1 MLVKNVTDALI
12 LPHTG
17 ISMYTGQSFLP
28 FFFVQHGQVSTLNII
43 EYQDHLSSFAKI
55 ALLFFV
61 SSVVSFVL
69 LSLPCTFVI
78 DLIFAVCGGLHPFV
92 FSGGGFLFL
101 CHWWC
106 GFLRASCPF
115 CILG

>member
-12 LPHTG
+12 LPHTE

-28 FFFVQHGQVSTLNII
+28 FFFVQHGQESTLNI

-61 SSVVSFVL
+61 YSVVSFVL

-78 DLIFAVCGGLHPFV
+78 DFLLFVEGFTPLSSVVVDFVSSVTGGV
-92 FSGGGFLFL
+92 VS
-101 CHWWC
+101 
-106 GFLRASCPF
+106 
-115 CILG
+115 

>member
-17 ISMYTGQSFLP
+17 ISMDSGQSFLP

-43 EYQDHLSSFAKI
+43 IEYQDNLCSFAKI

-61 SSVVSFVL
+61 YSVVSFVL
-69 LSLPCTFVI
+69 LSLPCMFVI
-78 DLIFAVCGGLHPFV
+78 DFLLFVEGFTPLSSVVVDFVSSVTGGV
-92 FSGGGFLFL
+92 VS
-101 CHWWC
+101 
-106 GFLRASCPF
+106 
-115 CILG
+115 

>member
-1 MLVKNVTDALI
+1 MQVKNVTDALI

-17 ISMYTGQSFLP
+17 ISMYSGQSFLP

-61 SSVVSFVL
+61 YSVVSFVL
-69 LSLPCTFVI
+69 LSLPCMFVI
-78 DLIFAVCGGLHPFV
+78 DFLLFVEGFTPLSSVVVDFVSSVTGGV
-92 FSGGGFLFL
+92 VS
-101 CHWWC
+101 
-106 GFLRASCPF
+106 
-115 CILG
+115 

>member
-43 EYQDHLSSFAKI
+43 IEYQDHLCSFAKI

-61 SSVVSFVL
+61 YSVVSFVL

-78 DLIFAVCGGLHPFV
+78 DFLLFAEGFTPLSSVVVDF
-92 FSGGGFLFL
+92 FSSVTGVVV
-101 CHWWC
+101 
-106 GFLRASCPF
+106 S
-115 CILG
+115 

>member
-1 MLVKNVTDALI
+1 MQVKNVTDALI

-43 EYQDHLSSFAKI
+43 IEYQDNLCSFAKI

-61 SSVVSFVL
+61 YSVVSFVL
-69 LSLPCTFVI
+69 LSLPCMFVI
-78 DLIFAVCGGLHPFV
+78 DFLLFV
-92 FSGGGFLFL
+92 EGFTPLSSVVVDFFSSVTGVVV
-101 CHWWC
+101 
-106 GFLRASCPF
+106 S
-115 CILG
+115 

>member
-17 ISMYTGQSFLP
+17 ISMYSGQSFLP
-28 FFFVQHGQVSTLNII
+28 FFFVQHGQESTLNI

-61 SSVVSFVL
+61 YSVVSFVL
-69 LSLPCTFVI
+69 LSLPCMFVI
-78 DLIFAVCGGLHPFV
+78 DFLLFVEGFTPLSSVVVDFVSSVTGGV
-92 FSGGGFLFL
+92 VS
-101 CHWWC
+101 
-106 GFLRASCPF
+106 
-115 CILG
+115 

>member
-12 LPHTG
+12 LPHTE

-43 EYQDHLSSFAKI
+43 IEYQDHLCSFAKI

-61 SSVVSFVL
+61 YSVVSFVL

-78 DLIFAVCGGLHPFV
+78 DFLLFVEGFTPLSSVVVDFVSSVTGGV
-92 FSGGGFLFL
+92 VS
-101 CHWWC
+101 
-106 GFLRASCPF
+106 
-115 CILG
+115 

>member
-17 ISMYTGQSFLP
+17 ISMDSGQSFLP
-28 FFFVQHGQVSTLNII
+28 FFFVQHGQESTLNI
-43 EYQDHLSSFAKI
+43 EYQDHLCSFAKI